1 MKLTHNLIAILA
13 LSSVTV
19 AVAADNRWFAGKQ
32 RPAPQATTT
41 VSQPMG
47 MNSCDGLSC
56 QDCSKGKASQVKAKA
71 GGNRWFAGKYR
82 PAA

>member
-1 MKLTHNLIAILA
+1 MKLTRNLIAILA

-32 RPAPQATTT
+32 RATAQATTT
-41 VSQPMG
+41 ASQTME
-47 MNSCDGLSC
+47 MNSCDGSSC
-56 QDCSKGKASQVKAKA
+56 QDCSKGKAFQVKAKV